1 MEDYYKDS
9 NPMNWVDGI
18 VRPVLVINS
27 EDDMVC
33 LPENIREDVVLSLG
47 GALLLRSKRGTH
59 IAYNEGLLG
68 QGNYMSRVAMDF
80 LESARAVECKLD

>member
-9 NPMNWVDGI
+9 NPMSGREGNG
-18 VRPVLVINS
+18 RPGLVIKS
-27 EDDMVC
+27 EGDMVC
-33 LPENIREDVVLSLG
+33 LPENIREDVVLRLG
-47 GALLLRSKRGTH
+47 GALLLRTKRGTH

-80 LESARAVECKLD
+80 LESARTVECKLD

>member
-47 GALLLRSKRGTH
+47 GALLLRTKRGTH

-80 LESARAVECKLD
+80 LESSRAVECKLD